1 LKGINNEPDTKRL
14 ADAVTALAVTW
25 TEIMTEKLRAIAEIQ
40 EQKIA
45 HKTIEPLMSRQQLA
59 EHFGVSQ
66 RTIET
71 WMEKDYLPYYKLG
84 RKVLFKLTDVQRH
97 WDAGHRHGARWR
109 F

>member
-1 LKGINNEPDTKRL
+1 
-14 ADAVTALAVTW
+14 
-25 TEIMTEKLRAIAEIQ
+25 
-40 EQKIA
+40 
-45 HKTIEPLMSRQQLA
+45 
-59 EHFGVSQ
+59 VSQ

-71 WMEKDYLPYYKLG
+71 WMEKGYLPYYKLG